1 MSNITDDI
9 IEKGRP
15 AATAKPSTYSSNFEE
30 KEADH
35 ISIESETNERVLK
48 QPPDGGRAWL
58 VLFGCFCVSCDIA
71 CNYIKNRALTKLR
84 NCIIQGLFCT

>member
-1 MSNITDDI
+1 MSNITENI

-15 AATAKPSTYSSNFEE
+15 IATEKPSTYSSNFEE

-58 VLFGCFCVSCDIA
+58 VLFGCFFVSWDIV
-71 CNYIKNRALTKLR
+71 
-84 NCIIQGLFCT
+84 